1 MPLVS
6 EYQTHM
12 QQYVPNMPVSFGS
25 LEGYLDAKVVVEALQ
40 QAGPNLTRTAFM
52 QVLDSMTNANF
63 GGVTVSF
70 GPKDHQGLDTVY
82 VTVIQNG
89 TYKQIKSLKEM

>member
-1 MPLVS
+1 
-6 EYQTHM
+6 
-12 QQYVPNMPVSFGS
+12 
-25 LEGYLDAKVVVEALQ
+25 
-40 QAGPNLTRTAFM
+40 M
-52 QVLDSMTNANF
+52 QVLDSMSNANF

-82 VTVIQNG
+82 ITVIQNG